1 MTKDREDTIKAG
13 LSILNQKSPI
23 FERVDTDKM
32 IEQNQDDTKEEKC
45 ADNTPQDNTETTKD
59 VERKTSMIITEI
71 EEDTQAHSTKAVTS
85 PKTDEV
91 GDSKKADSSI
101 DTTPEPDSSH
111 QTAEFK
117 ITSRVE
123 TIIND
128 CTEAVTDDKT
138 EEIV

>member
-45 ADNTPQDNTETTKD
+45 ADNTPQESTE
-59 VERKTSMIITEI
+59 TSMIITEI